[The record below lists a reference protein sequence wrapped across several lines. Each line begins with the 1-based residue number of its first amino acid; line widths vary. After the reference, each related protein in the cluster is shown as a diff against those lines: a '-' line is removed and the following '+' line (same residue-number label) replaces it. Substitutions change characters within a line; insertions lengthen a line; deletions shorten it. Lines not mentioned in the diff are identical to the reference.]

1 VARKRKRAPTLRTAH
16 HERLSAC
23 GCAAIRI
30 RAGEL
35 AKDGALLPGKPV
47 VRKVRRVQG
56 VAPRPCLGGLMFGHT
71 CLRRDRRLAEGGCCD
86 V

>member
-1 VARKRKRAPTLRTAH
+1 MRLRSHTH
-16 HERLSAC
+16 TGR
-23 GCAAIRI
+23 RT
-30 RAGEL
+30 GE
-35 AKDGALLPGKPV
+35 GRALLSGKPV